1 MNEML
6 TRLLGAVPAI
16 AEEAATATAAAGE
29 EVPAANTALAMIIQL
44 LPMILIFVV
53 FYFMLIR
60 PQRKKDKEAR
70 DMLNN
75 LKVGDHIT
83 TIGGINAT
91 IVRIKDQTLTLELGA
106 PGYEGKTYMTLER
119 WAVRN
124 VNQLETT
131 NEAET
136 LI

>member
-1 MNEML
+1 MTELMNKLML
-6 TRLLGAVPAI
+6 AGTAL
-16 AEEAATATAAAGE
+16 AEEAAGTAAAAGE
-29 EVPAANTALAMIIQL
+29 EIPPMNTALAMIIQL
-44 LPMILIFVV
+44 LPIVV

-60 PQRKKDKEAR
+60 PQRKKDKEAKE
-70 DMLNN
+70 MLNS

-91 IVRIKDQTLTLELGA
+91 ITGIKDQTLTVELGA
-106 PGYEGKTYMTLER
+106 PGTQTKTLMSIER

-124 VNQLETT
+124 VNQLSVA
-131 NEAET
+131 NDSET

>member
-1 MNEML
+1 MNEL
-6 TRLLGAVPAI
+6 LNRLLLAAPAL
-16 AEEAATATAAAGE
+16 AEEAAGTAAAAGE
-29 EVPAANTALAMIIQL
+29 EVPPVNTALAMIIQL

-60 PQRKKDKEAR
+60 PQRKKDKEAKE
-70 DMLNN
+70 MLNS

-91 IVRIKDQTLTLELGA
+91 ITAIKDQTLTVELGA
-106 PGYEGKTYMTLER
+106 PGTQTKTLMSIER

-124 VNQLETT
+124 VNQLTVA
-131 NEAET
+131 NDSET